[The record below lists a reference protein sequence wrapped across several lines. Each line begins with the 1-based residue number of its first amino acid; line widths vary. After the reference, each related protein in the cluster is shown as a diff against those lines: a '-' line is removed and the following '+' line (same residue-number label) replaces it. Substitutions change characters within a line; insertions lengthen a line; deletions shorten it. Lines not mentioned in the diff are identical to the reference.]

1 VVSTVAFK
9 FNLRRYTKA
18 CTSGTYG
25 GGKGTDGTLYTYPMD
40 VANSYKS
47 VKNVA
52 ASKKIKEDATGAQ
65 FKSPGHSGNFYLE
78 FTKAG
83 PLYTSPLF
91 SSIRSV
97 SHILSLKPH
106 PGHPSKKCFRFIRKV
121 DYYDALH

>member
-1 VVSTVAFK
+1 MVSTVAFK

-78 FTKAG
+78 FSKDTMVNNSGVISFKVG
-83 PLYTSPLF
+83 
-91 SSIRSV
+91 RSRLT
-97 SHILSLKPH
+97 LSNP
-106 PGHPSKKCFRFIRKV
+106 R
-121 DYYDALH
+121 